1 MSRSMHSQPPPDP
14 TQMPLLTALQA
25 WADRDYAPFHMPGHK
40 RGQGAAPALRALI
53 GDNAL
58 RADLPELPE
67 LDNLF
72 APQGV
77 ILAAQALAAEAFGAD
92 RTWFLA
98 NGTTAGVIAA
108 ILATCQPGDTIVLP
122 RNVHQ
127 SVISGLI
134 LAGAHPVFVLPEY
147 DATQDIAHGVT
158 VSAIAQTLQQH
169 PQAKAVLIVYPTY
182 YGVCCNIRE
191 IVALTN
197 RYQIP
202 LIVDEA
208 HGAHFKFHPELPLAA
223 LEAGADVVIQSTHKT
238 LSALTQAAMLHVRGD
253 RVNAD
258 RLSRS
263 LQLVQS
269 TSPNYLLLASLD
281 AARHQ
286 MAMMGEQLLSQTLQL
301 VDRAAPTL
309 KGLPNITLF
318 ESPQLPPQLPT
329 EGFYDRDRT
338 RVTLN
343 VAELGI
349 TGFTADAILT
359 EQFGIIC
366 ELPSLRHLT
375 FVFSIGTTAIDVD
388 RLVQAMTQLAQLA
401 HSPETIPQPQE
412 LPPPETVISPRDA
425 FFAPVQTV
433 RLDQAVNQVSAELI
447 CPYPPGI
454 PLLLPGERITAGAID
469 YLQTVQRSGGWISG
483 AADPELATIQVIG

>member
-1 MSRSMHSQPPPDP
+1 
-14 TQMPLLTALQA
+14 MPLLTALQA

-40 RGQGAAPALRALI
+40 RGQGTAAALRALI
-53 GDNAL
+53 GDQAL
-58 RADLPELPE
+58 RADLPELPA

-77 ILAAQALAAEAFGAD
+77 ILAAQELAADAFGAD

-98 NGTTAGVIAA
+98 NGSTAGVIAA

-134 LAGAHPVFVLPEY
+134 LAGAHPVFVMPEY
-147 DATQDIAHGVT
+147 DAIQDIAHGVT
-158 VSAIAQTLQQH
+158 ATAIAQTLQQY

-223 LEAGADVVIQSTHKT
+223 LDAGADVVIQSTHKT

-263 LQLVQS
+263 LQLLQS
-269 TSPNYLLLASLD
+269 TSPSYLLLASLD

-286 MAMMGEQLLSQTLQL
+286 MAMMGNQLLSQTLQS
-301 VDRAAPTL
+301 VDQTQQQLQVLSKITMLAAPR
-309 KGLPNITLF
+309 
-318 ESPQLPPQLPT
+318 SPT
-329 EGFYDRDRT
+329 EGFYDRDWT
-338 RVTLN
+338 RLTIT
-343 VAELGI
+343 VADLGI
-349 TGFTADAILT
+349 TGFTADEILT
-359 EQFGIIC
+359 TELGVIC

-375 FVFSIGTTAIDVD
+375 FVLSIGTTRSDCD
-388 RLVQAMTQLAQLA
+388 RLVWAITQLVQQS
-401 HSPETIPQPQE
+401 HPPETIPQPQVF
-412 LPPPETVISPRDA
+412 LPPETLISPRDA
-425 FFAPVQTV
+425 FFASAQTMPTA
-433 RLDQAVNQVSAELI
+433 QAINQISAELI

-454 PLLLPGERITAGAID
+454 PVLLPGEKITSAAID
-469 YLQTVQRSGGWISG
+469 YLQMVQRSGGFISG
-483 AADPELATIQVIG
+483 CADPELATIQVIGGDFSG